1 MPEFMNSKPADKGDE
16 KPAGTDKTYAEK
28 RYEDLTKPFVLK
40 RKITIMPINNRSLYR
55 QVNDKVM
62 PKKVE
67 YIGSSVRSSQ
77 ILASNTGEVNAYFP
91 KILGISANNENFITR
106 LKQYLNNIQVRVDAL
121 GVQFDASFR
130 FKTRSEYI
138 AYNEELKK
146 IEEVYNSMPKGT
158 DKDKKAAINY
168 KIDAINTLESELY
181 LVGEP
186 VNLDEYIMYRHCLL
200 YSAIA
205 KDTSLI
211 NGNPNIRF
219 YFKDENKEA
228 TLQAKHRQEVNA
240 AKRNYI
246 TAIGDDDLFRAVYVQ
261 YCVQRNMAIV
271 PALADERINQE
282 TQLDK
287 FSVQEPE
294 KFNKICNDKD
304 VRVKSDIE
312 LLIARGELI
321 RSQFNQNITTATG
334 EFVGANM
341 KEAIAWYKNPEN
353 ENIIAAFRN
362 KIKFA

>member
-1 MPEFMNSKPADKGDE
+1 MPEMMNSKPEYKGAE
-16 KPAGTDKTYAEK
+16 RPAGTDKTYAEQK
-28 RYEDLTKPFVLK
+28 HEDLTKPFVLK

-91 KILGISANNENFITR
+91 KILGLSANNDNFITR

-130 FKTRSEYI
+130 FKTRAEFI
-138 AYNEELKK
+138 AYDVERKK
-146 IEEVYNSMPKGT
+146 IEEIYNGMPKGNDT
-158 DKDKKAAINY
+158 DKKKAINY
-168 KIDAINTLESELY
+168 KVDAINTLESELY
-181 LVGEP
+181 RVGEP
-186 VNLDEYIMYRHCLL
+186 VNLEEYIMYRHCLL

-228 TLQAKHRQEVNA
+228 SLQAKRRQEINK

-246 TAIGDDDLFRAVYVQ
+246 LLIGDDDAFRSVYIQ
-261 YCVQRNMAIV
+261 YCVQRNMAII

-282 TQLDK
+282 AQLDK

-294 KFNKICNDKD
+294 KFNKICDDKD
-304 VRVKSDIE
+304 VKVKSDIE

-353 ENIIAAFRN
+353 ENVIAAFRN
-362 KIKFA
+362 KLKFA

>member
-1 MPEFMNSKPADKGDE
+1 MPEMMNSKPEDKGAE
-16 KPAGTDKTYAEK
+16 RPAGTDKTYAEQK
-28 RYEDLTKPFVLK
+28 HEDLTKPFVLK

-91 KILGISANNENFITR
+91 KILGLSANNDNFITR

-130 FKTRSEYI
+130 FKTRAEFI
-138 AYNEELKK
+138 AYDVERKK
-146 IEEVYNSMPKGT
+146 IEEIYNGMPKGNDT
-158 DKDKKAAINY
+158 DKKKAINY
-168 KIDAINTLESELY
+168 KVDAINTLESELY
-181 LVGEP
+181 RVGEP
-186 VNLDEYIMYRHCLL
+186 VNLEEYIMYRHCLL

-228 TLQAKHRQEVNA
+228 SLQAKRRQEINK

-246 TAIGDDDLFRAVYVQ
+246 LLIGDDDAFRAVYIQ
-261 YCVQRNMAIV
+261 YCVQRNMAII

-282 TQLDK
+282 AQLDK

-294 KFNKICNDKD
+294 KFNKICEDKD
-304 VRVKSDIE
+304 IQVKSDIE

-362 KIKFA
+362 KLKFA